1 MEACLLISKSP
12 TVKEHGVTNTFLYS
26 CIALRCI
33 ETYYEEGTN
42 GHPRVLKSRAT
53 IVTWNGNRDRIFR
66 DLCGR

>member
-42 GHPRVLKSRAT
+42 GHPRCIEISCH
-53 IVTWNGNRDRIFR
+53 DRYMEWQQGSNIP
-66 DLCGR
+66 